1 MEQEMSMRTGRR
13 LTIVRT
19 HDGAGRAIAAAYNQ
33 AGDKYLAYADGDPDR
48 LYAFDGQ
55 YAHGDRCI
63 WELLDTKLQALRA
76 TGATS
81 IRILDLGCGPGT
93 WLRRIVTRARAL
105 GFDSISARGFDI
117 AGAQI
122 HRARE
127 LSASLSVLPGV
138 NLSFGIGDIF
148 EPLAETN
155 ASVDL
160 CLCLCVVL
168 NHIPT
173 PDLSAVL
180 AEIARVTA
188 GCFVTTVRAVG
199 STPTVYV
206 DAIEQARRFRQ
217 DNRTNRLDVEFQD
230 GHRVSLNSHLFS
242 AAELRLLVAPH
253 VDIDDIRGLDL
264 FHGRFAADPR
274 WNPRDGETHGQFS
287 GELDQLEKAYCRDA
301 EFIDHATHLLLVG
314 RRRKAVRV
322 REQPKIFAI
331 ESTPNRHRRAV

>member
-1 MEQEMSMRTGRR
+1 MSTSIGRR
-13 LTIVRT
+13 LTTVRT
-19 HDGAGRAIAAAYNQ
+19 HDGAGRAIATAYNQ
-33 AGDKYLAYADGDPDR
+33 AGDKYLAYADGDPGQ

-63 WELLDTKLQALRA
+63 WELLDTELQALRA

-81 IRILDLGCGPGT
+81 IRVLDLGCGPGT

-117 AGAQI
+117 ADTQVR
-122 HRARE
+122 RARE
-127 LSASLSVLPGV
+127 LAADLSNLPGV
-138 NLSFGIGDIF
+138 HLSFEIGDIF
-148 EPLAETN
+148 EPLAEAD

-160 CLCLCVVL
+160 CLCLCGVL

-173 PDLSAVL
+173 SSLSAVL

-188 GCFVTTVRAVG
+188 GCFVTTVRAAG

-242 AAELRLLVAPH
+242 AAELRSLVAPH
-253 VDIDDIRGLDL
+253 LDIDDIRGLDL

-274 WNPRDGETHGQFS
+274 WNPRDAETHSQFS
-287 GELDQLEKAYCRDA
+287 GELDQLERTYCRDT

-314 RRRKAVRV
+314 RRRKALRV

-331 ESTPNRHRRAV
+331 APTPYRRGRAV

>member
-1 MEQEMSMRTGRR
+1 MELQMSMSVKRR
-13 LTIVRT
+13 LTIVRA
-19 HDGAGRAIAAAYNQ
+19 HDGAGCAIATAYNQ

-55 YAHGDRCI
+55 YSHGDRCI
-63 WELLDTKLQALRA
+63 WELLDTKLRALRA
-76 TGATS
+76 AGATS

-93 WLRRIVTRARAL
+93 WLRRVVTRARVL

-117 AGAQI
+117 ADAQVR
-122 HRARE
+122 RARE
-127 LSASLSVLPGV
+127 LATDLSNLPGV
-138 NLSFGIGDIF
+138 RLSFEIGDIF
-148 EPLAETN
+148 EPLAESDT
-155 ASVDL
+155 SVDL
-160 CLCLCVVL
+160 CVCLCAVL

-180 AEIARVTA
+180 AEVARVTA

-217 DNRTNRLDVEFQD
+217 DNLTNRLDVEFQD

-242 AAELRLLVAPH
+242 AAELRSLVAPH
-253 VDIDDIRGLDL
+253 LDIDDIRGIDL

-274 WNPRDGETHGQFS
+274 WNPRDTGTHSQFC

-331 ESTPNRHRRAV
+331 GSTPNRHRRAV